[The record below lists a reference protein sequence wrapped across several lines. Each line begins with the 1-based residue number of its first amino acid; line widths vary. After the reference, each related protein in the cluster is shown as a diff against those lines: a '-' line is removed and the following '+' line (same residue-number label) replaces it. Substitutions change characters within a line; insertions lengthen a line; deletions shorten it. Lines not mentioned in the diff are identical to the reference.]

1 MPGRTI
7 LVLGGGVGGLV
18 TANEL
23 RRRLGDGDRVVIVE
37 RRRNHLFAPSLLWLM
52 VGRRPRGRVE
62 RPLADLLSTGVERV
76 EAEVT
81 GLDPAT
87 LTVETTAGDLSADSI
102 VVALGAEPDPAAV
115 PGYAEAA
122 TDFFSP
128 DGAASFS
135 RALRDFRGGRVLVV
149 VGALPYKCPAAPYE
163 AALLIDDDLR
173 RQGIREASQVAVYS
187 PEPAPMP
194 VAGPVMGEA
203 VVALLR
209 SRGIGFHP
217 GSRVERFEPD
227 AREIVLADGSR
238 VPYDLVAGIA
248 PHRAPAAVGAS
259 GLAGAGGWIE
269 VDRTS
274 LRTAHEGVYAI
285 GDVTTITLANGKPLP
300 RAGVFAHAQG
310 LVVARAI
317 AAGLAGRREGRGFDG
332 HGYCWVETGG
342 GRAAFAEGDFYAE
355 PNPRVELRRPGRIWH
370 LGKVMFERAWIG
382 GRLERRLARAGLM
395 AGGRLMG
402 LRAEL

>member
-1 MPGRTI
+1 MTGRTI

-23 RRRLGDGDRVVIVE
+23 RRHLGDGDRVVVVE
-37 RRRNHLFAPSLLWLM
+37 RRHDHLFAPSLLWLM
-52 VGRRPRGRVE
+52 VGRRGRDRVE
-62 RPLADLLSTGVERV
+62 RPLADLLAPGVERV
-76 EAEVT
+76 EAEVM
-81 GLDPAT
+81 GLDPAS
-87 LTVETTAGDLSADSI
+87 LSVETTEGDLSADAI

-128 DGAASFS
+128 DGAAAFS

-149 VGALPYKCPAAPYE
+149 VAALPYKCPAAPYE
-163 AALLIDDDLR
+163 AALLIDDELR
-173 RQGIREASQVAVYS
+173 RRGIREASQVEVYS

-194 VAGPVMGEA
+194 VAGPALGEA
-203 VVALLR
+203 VVALLGG
-209 SRGIGFHP
+209 RGIGLHP

-227 AREIVLADGSR
+227 GREMVLSDGSR
-238 VPYDLVAGIA
+238 VAYDLVAGIA
-248 PHRAPAAVGAS
+248 PHRAPAVVRAS
-259 GLAGAGGWIE
+259 GLAGANGWIE
-269 VDRTS
+269 VDRNS

-285 GDVTTITLANGKPLP
+285 GDVTTIPLANGKPLP

-317 AAGLAGRREGRGFDG
+317 AAGSAGRSDERGFDG

-342 GRAAFAEGDFYAE
+342 GRAAFAAGDFYAE
-355 PNPRVELRRPGRIWH
+355 PDPRVELHPPGRTWH
-370 LGKVMFERAWIG
+370 LGKVLFERAWMG
-382 GRLERRLARAGLM
+382 GRLERRLARAGLLV
-395 AGGRLMG
+395 GGRLMG
-402 LRAEL
+402 LRAEM